1 MNENPTDGVRYVQ
14 YSKIFAGVAG
24 IAYLI
29 QVTVTIVLV
38 CMYTHAA
45 SALLD
50 ILGTTTGLVGLIFG
64 CYTGN
69 STVEKYIK
77 NRSLVN
83 QAVDTTSTPT
93 KKTSG

>member
-1 MNENPTDGVRYVQ
+1 MSEYTNDGVRYVQ
-14 YSKIFAGVAG
+14 YSKKFTGVAG
-24 IAYLI
+24 VAYLI
-29 QVTVTIVLV
+29 QVIATIVLV
-38 CMYTHAA
+38 CVYSHAS

-69 STVEKYIK
+69 SAVEKYVK
-77 NRSLVN
+77 NRGLVN
-83 QAVDTTSTPT
+83 QAVGTTSAPS